1 MAITHNHQP
10 LTFQRR
16 HKKKAKI
23 NLILYSPAVEA
34 VSLSY
39 TESKNHKK
47 EKDCTK
53 LSLSYPPITR
63 TGFAIWQWKFFQNS
77 AVLQMR
83 ASHLLKCLEKIK
95 GLIKALFQLYPLE

>member
-77 AVLQMR
+77 PILQMR

>member
-39 TESKNHKK
+39 AESKNHKREGLYK
-47 EKDCTK
+47 TFII
-53 LSLSYPPITR
+53 LSTY
-63 TGFAIWQWKFFQNS
+63 
-77 AVLQMR
+77 
-83 ASHLLKCLEKIK
+83 
-95 GLIKALFQLYPLE
+95 Y